1 LWKAKG
7 SLIEE
12 NPCGIVVDEKP
23 CSVQKGR
30 RFMKQWSLVG
40 VWRVGLIIGLIV
52 SLPIGGWA
60 WDEETFFSQKR
71 LIARSFVLP
80 QNPHD
85 LRAQTVIGSPRTYT
99 VKPKDTLLD
108 LARSFDLGYNEIAGA
123 YPDIDPWLPHPGDE
137 LSIPTF
143 WVLPKSGYE
152 GVVVNI
158 PEMRLYYFPPLSE
171 KLSTRLV
178 ITLPVGLGREDWPTP
193 KAKFKIRGKTP
204 NPVWVI
210 PESIKK
216 ERIQDKGWTE
226 DMIPAGSPDNPMG
239 KYRIDL
245 TLPLYAIH
253 DTNNPWA
260 VGRLVTHGCIRL
272 YPEDIAQFFDVIRI
286 GSPGEFVY
294 QPVKIGMLYSRVYV
308 EVHEDI
314 YKLVPDL
321 WNEAQKV
328 VRESGWGDMVDQTL
342 LTKALMEKSGVPTD
356 VTKGSKAASFGETAA
371 AEPE

>member
-1 LWKAKG
+1 MRQR
-7 SLIEE
+7 SLTWVW
-12 NPCGIVVDEKP
+12 G
-23 CSVQKGR
+23 
-30 RFMKQWSLVG
+30 VG
-40 VWRVGLIIGLIV
+40 VVVGLIV
-52 SLPIGGWA
+52 SLPVSGWG
-60 WDEETFFSQKR
+60 WDEEFYFAQKR

-80 QNPHD
+80 QGPHD
-85 LRAQTVIGSPRTYT
+85 PREQTVIGSPRTY
-99 VKPKDTLLD
+99 VVQPKDTLLD
-108 LARSFDLGYNEIAGA
+108 LARYFDLGYNEIIGA

-143 WVLPKSGYE
+143 WVLPKSGNQ

-158 PEMRLYYFPPLSE
+158 PEMRLYYYPPLAE
-171 KLSTRLV
+171 KTRTRLV

-193 KAKFKIRGKTP
+193 RVKFKIRGKTP

-226 DMIPAGSPDNPMG
+226 DKIPAGSPDNPMG
-239 KYRIDL
+239 NYRIDL

-253 DTNNPWA
+253 GTNNPWA

-272 YPEDIAQFFDVIRI
+272 YPEDIEQLFDVIRI

-294 QPVKIGMLYSRVYV
+294 EPVKIGVLYGKVYV

-321 WNEAQKV
+321 WEEAQRV
-328 VRESGWGDMVDQTL
+328 VRESGWGDMIDQTL

-356 VTKGSKAASFGETAA
+356 ITKGSRAVKFGETAA
-371 AEPE
+371 ADPEYKDGTQNSHE

>member
-1 LWKAKG
+1 
-7 SLIEE
+7 
-12 NPCGIVVDEKP
+12 
-23 CSVQKGR
+23 
-30 RFMKQWSLVG
+30 MKQRSLVG
-40 VWRVGLIIGLIV
+40 VWRVGLIVGLIA

-85 LRAQTVIGSPRTYT
+85 LRAQTVIGSPRTYV

-193 KAKFKIRGKTP
+193 RAKFKIRGKTP

-321 WNEAQKV
+321 WDEAQKV
-328 VRESGWGDMVDQTL
+328 VRESGWGDMVDQIL

-356 VTKGSKAASFGETAA
+356 VTKGSKTASFGETAA
-371 AEPE
+371 AELE

>member
-1 LWKAKG
+1 
-7 SLIEE
+7 
-12 NPCGIVVDEKP
+12 
-23 CSVQKGR
+23 
-30 RFMKQWSLVG
+30 MKQRSLKRG
-40 VWRVGLIIGLIV
+40 WQVGLVVGLLASFPLRV
-52 SLPIGGWA
+52 WS
-60 WDEETFFSQKR
+60 WDEEAFFAQKR

-80 QNPHD
+80 QSSHD
-85 LRAQTVIGSPRTYT
+85 LRAQTVIGSPRPYL
-99 VKPKDTLLD
+99 VQKKDTLLD
-108 LARSFDLGYNEIAGA
+108 IARYFDLGYNEIIGA
-123 YPDIDPWLPHPGDE
+123 YPDVDPWLPPAGDE

-158 PEMRLYYFPPLSE
+158 PEMRLYYFPPLE
-171 KLSTRLV
+171 KKINTRIV

-204 NPVWVI
+204 NPIWVI
-210 PESIKK
+210 PDSIKK
-216 ERIQDKGWTE
+216 ERIQEKGWTE
-226 DMIPAGSPDNPMG
+226 KFIPAGSPDNPMG

-253 DTNNPWA
+253 DTNTPWA

-272 YPEDIAQFFDVIRI
+272 YPEDIAQFFDVIRV

-294 QPVKIGMLYSRVYV
+294 QPVKIGRLYGKVYV

-321 WNEAQKV
+321 WEEAQEV
-328 VRESGWGDMVDQTL
+328 VRESGWEDMVDQTR
-342 LTKALMEKSGVPTD
+342 LTKALMEKSGVPVD
-356 VTKGSKAASFGETAA
+356 VTKGSQTPNRGEVAVN
-371 AEPE
+371 EPEA

>member
-1 LWKAKG
+1 MRQR
-7 SLIEE
+7 SLA
-12 NPCGIVVDEKP
+12 
-23 CSVQKGR
+23 
-30 RFMKQWSLVG
+30 G
-40 VWRVGLIIGLIV
+40 VWRVGLIVGLIT
-52 SLPIGGWA
+52 SFPASGWG

-71 LIARSFVLP
+71 LIARPFVLP
-80 QNPHD
+80 QGFHD
-85 LRAQTVIGSPRTYT
+85 PREQTVIGSPRAY
-99 VKPKDTLLD
+99 VVQPKDTLLD
-108 LARSFDLGYNEIAGA
+108 LARYFDLGYNEIVGA

-158 PEMRLYYFPPLSE
+158 PEMRLYYFPPLAG
-171 KLSTRLV
+171 KINTRLV

-193 KAKFKIRGKTP
+193 RAKFKIRGKTP

-210 PESIKK
+210 PESIKR

-226 DMIPAGSPDNPMG
+226 SMIPAGSPDNPMG

-294 QPVKIGMLYSRVYV
+294 QPVKIGVLYGKVYV

-314 YKLVPDL
+314 YKLIPDL
-321 WNEAQKV
+321 WDEAQRV
-328 VRESGWGDMVDQTL
+328 VRESGWGDMIDQAL

-356 VTKGSKAASFGETAA
+356 VTKGSRAPSLRETIAVDL
-371 AEPE
+371 E